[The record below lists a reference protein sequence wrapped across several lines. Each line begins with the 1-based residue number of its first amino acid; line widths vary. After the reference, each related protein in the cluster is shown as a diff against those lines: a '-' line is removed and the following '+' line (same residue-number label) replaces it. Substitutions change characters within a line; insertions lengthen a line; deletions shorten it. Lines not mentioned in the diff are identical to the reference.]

1 MLNGLER
8 LLQQTDDPVVLLL
21 VAMIVA
27 LAGVCGSLFRA
38 WTAEIRA
45 HRQTIQDNIQWTRQ
59 NTALIGEVRQT
70 TERFAMLI
78 TQLAQASRPRRG
90 P

>member
-1 MLNGLER
+1 MLNGLDR
-8 LLQQTDDPVVLLL
+8 LLQQTDDPVVVLL
-21 VAMIVA
+21 VAMILA
-27 LAGVCGSLFRA
+27 LGGICGALFRA

-70 TERFAMLI
+70 TERFANLI
-78 TQLAQASRPRRG
+78 TQLAQAYRG
-90 P
+90 ERER

>member
-1 MLNGLER
+1 MLNGLDR
-8 LLQQTDDPVVLLL
+8 LLQETDDPVVTLL
-21 VAMIVA
+21 VAMVVA
-27 LAGVCGSLFRA
+27 LAAVCGSLFRA

-70 TERFAMLI
+70 TERFAQLI
-78 TQLAQASRPRRG
+78 TQMAQLQRPGRER
-90 P
+90 